1 MLILDLI
8 DSVTHRNK
16 KFLHH
21 IHNFLGFFNSMGGV
35 ARHGWV
41 VGR

>member
-1 MLILDLI
+1 VLILDLI

-21 IHNFLGFFNSMGGV
+21 IHNLGFFNSMGGV